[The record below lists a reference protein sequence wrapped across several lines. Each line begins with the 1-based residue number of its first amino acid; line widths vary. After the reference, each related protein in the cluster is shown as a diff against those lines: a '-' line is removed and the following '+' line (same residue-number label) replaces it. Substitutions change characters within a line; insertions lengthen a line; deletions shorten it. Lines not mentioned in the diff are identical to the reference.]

1 MGRAPFRV
9 YLLYLCYRV
18 PFLHAYDYNTCAK
31 RAILKNFV
39 ASPPRNMNTI
49 RYLNNDDLNSGI
61 RESEK

>member
-1 MGRAPFRV
+1 M
-9 YLLYLCYRV
+9 
-18 PFLHAYDYNTCAK
+18 PFLRAYDYNTCAK

-39 ASPPRNMNTI
+39 ASPPRNMNAI